1 MDTFLVINYYKM
13 AQILVQRKRKNY
25 WWIWLLLLII
35 VLGVLFYLYQRG
47 MLGDLNKVKI
57 NQAATIINAPLN
69 QQWS

>member
-1 MDTFLVINYYKM
+1 M

-25 WWIWLLLLII
+25 WWIWLLLLIA

-57 NQAATIINAPLN
+57 NQPASVVSTQLN
-69 QQWS
+69 QKLS